1 MENLCSY
8 WQWGCQNSTIKLTLN
23 YQNQTN
29 ALAFTTNFVT
39 FMKFALPGNTI
50 IIYIRTNISLKNMT
64 GNKIIER
71 QNHTLVLG
79 FDKKKT
85 SFSRIISQKITI

>member
-64 GNKIIER
+64 GNKIIKR
-71 QNHTLVLG
+71 QNHTLFWDLIKKNKFFLG
-79 FDKKKT
+79 LFPKK
-85 SFSRIISQKITI
+85 